1 MEAIQIQELKMI
13 ENEYFSIEELK
24 CKGTDECQ
32 MDDGFLEKLIKIRE
46 DLGRPMIITSGY
58 RHPAHNSAIGGVKD
72 SPHVYGKAVDVA
84 VMGEVAYDIIYLAI
98 KHGMTGIGVSQRGA
112 HERRFIHLDD
122 MSSDTHPRPWV
133 WSYK

>member
-1 MEAIQIQELKMI
+1 MGAIQIQELKMI

-84 VMGEVAYDIIYLAI
+84 AMG
-98 KHGMTGIGVSQRGA
+98 S
-112 HERRFIHLDD
+112 
-122 MSSDTHPRPWV
+122 
-133 WSYK
+133 